1 MEIKLNHY
9 TLPVLCGVVS
19 SITIAVLY
27 LTSSSF
33 QKPNSGKSSKKR
45 KVKDEFCSEDDSTDT
60 EYLTKKSTQRTDSV
74 HLAKCKRKLSN
85 EKQGANDSQNN
96 KYELNNDNNDESDS
110 SISDCNNHSLQTRKD
125 SLHLTKLHRSSSNET
140 TSRKYKESDK
150 EVLKW
155 VTTHGNE
162 KDSNHAEDDDFEIN
176 DPAQLLQERIERSKR
191 NKKGAGGRR
200 ATIAFAD
207 ELQATL
213 ADHLK
218 SFESH
223 AEDNHG
229 ENSLLS
235 PSSITSKPILKQH
248 INDYIESTFR
258 IKYEKYLNIFNL
270 HLGIHCYKQK
280 IIFFRSH
287 QRYKRNKRFNPD
299 CE

>member
-1 MEIKLNHY
+1 MEIKLNQY
-9 TLPVLCGVVS
+9 TLPVLCGIVS
-19 SITIAVLY
+19 SITYAALY

-33 QKPNSGKSSKKR
+33 QKPNSGKGSKKR
-45 KVKDEFCSEDDSTDT
+45 KVKDEFCSEEDSTDT
-60 EYLTKKSTQRTDSV
+60 EYFSKKSMQRKDSV
-74 HLAKCKRKLSN
+74 HLAKYKRKLSN
-85 EKQGANDSQNN
+85 EKQGANSSQNN
-96 KYELNNDNNDESDS
+96 KNGLNNDDDDGSDS
-110 SISDCNNHSLQTRKD
+110 SISDCNIQSLQTRKD
-125 SLHLTKLHRSSSNET
+125 SLHLTKLHHSSSNET
-140 TSRKYKESDK
+140 ASRKYKESDK
-150 EVLKW
+150 EVLNW

-213 ADHLK
+213 VDHLK

-223 AEDNHG
+223 AEDNQG
-229 ENSLLS
+229 ENSFLS

-258 IKYEKYLNIFNL
+258 IKFE
-270 HLGIHCYKQK
+270 
-280 IIFFRSH
+280 
-287 QRYKRNKRFNPD
+287 
-299 CE
+299 E

>member
-9 TLPVLCGVVS
+9 TLPVLCGLVS
-19 SITIAVLY
+19 SITYAVLY
-27 LTSSSF
+27 LTSSSS
-33 QKPNSGKSSKKR
+33 KNPKLERSSKKR
-45 KVKDEFCSEDDSTDT
+45 KVKDEFCSEEDSTDT
-60 EYLTKKSTQRTDSV
+60 EYLTKKSMQRKDSV
-74 HLAKCKRKLSN
+74 HLAKYKKKLSN
-85 EKQGANDSQNN
+85 EKQRVNSSQSNKNGLDND
-96 KYELNNDNNDESDS
+96 DDDESDS
-110 SISDCNNHSLQTRKD
+110 SISDCNIQSLQTRKD

-140 TSRKYKESDK
+140 ASRKFKESDK
-150 EVLKW
+150 EALDW
-155 VTTHGNE
+155 VAAHGNE

-176 DPAQLLQERIERSKR
+176 DPALLLQERIERSKR

-248 INDYIESTFR
+248 INDYIESKFK
-258 IKYEKYLNIFNL
+258 INFEKILEHF
-270 HLGIHCYKQK
+270 
-280 IIFFRSH
+280 
-287 QRYKRNKRFNPD
+287 
-299 CE
+299 